1 MEGKKDLFHWIHAL
15 FGLYMMFG
23 GFLPYVWWYN
33 WISAI
38 TIFTWILFGRCI
50 ASDGYNY
57 KKGSLMEEILG
68 DDGLE
73 LFETVLPVGQVTTAI
88 RLRNPTSL
96 VVYTIYKLKELST

>member
-1 MEGKKDLFHWIHAL
+1 MEGKKDLFHWFHTL

-50 ASDGYNY
+50 ANDGYDY
-57 KKGSLMEEILG
+57 KKGSLMEEVLG
-68 DDGLE
+68 DGGLE
-73 LFETVLPVGQVTTAI
+73 LFDIVLAVGQVTTAI

-96 VVYTIYKLKELST
+96 AVYTIYKLKELST